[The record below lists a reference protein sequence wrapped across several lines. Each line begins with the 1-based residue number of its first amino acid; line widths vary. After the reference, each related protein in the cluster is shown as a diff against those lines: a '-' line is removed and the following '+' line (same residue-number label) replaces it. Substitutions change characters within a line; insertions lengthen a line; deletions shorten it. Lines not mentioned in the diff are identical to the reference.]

1 MGEPTF
7 EEDFVHKEG
16 VPNDDGDIDEI
27 EMQNDCLPVADND
40 SSDENEATDSSNQ
53 FVRQLSALKN
63 APTTLEARPWPET
76 VSMQNAEQAI
86 NDFERE
92 KPRGTAVEKLQFGYE
107 LNVIILSTSDDDWST
122 TASTWPNLFETNP
135 TVTRV
140 ELLESIERALSEINP
155 VAHHPTDGT
164 ETEKLDTFSLQSKN
178 IRVIGPSM
186 RNSTW
191 RLF

>member
-86 NDFERE
+86 NDIESE
-92 KPRGTAVEKLQFGYE
+92 KPHG
-107 LNVIILSTSDDDWST
+107 IL
-122 TASTWPNLFETNP
+122 PLKNYNLVMN
-135 TVTRV
+135 
-140 ELLESIERALSEINP
+140 L
-155 VAHHPTDGT
+155 
-164 ETEKLDTFSLQSKN
+164 
-178 IRVIGPSM
+178 M
-186 RNSTW
+186 
-191 RLF
+191 